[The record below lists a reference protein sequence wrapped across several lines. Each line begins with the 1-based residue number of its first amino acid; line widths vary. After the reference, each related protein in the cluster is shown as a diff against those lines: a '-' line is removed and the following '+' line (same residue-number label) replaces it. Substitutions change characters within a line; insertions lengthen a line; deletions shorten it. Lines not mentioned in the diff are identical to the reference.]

1 MLFDT
6 KSKVIEYINLNLK
19 NYDGFV
25 QFSNREFKKDVDLFI
40 DKEVV
45 IEDESGFI
53 SEAYFYN
60 KSTKKSVSIKM
71 LDGAW
76 YVDEVD
82 LNNVEKQ
89 DIQIY
94 KSLNLKNSNLGI
106 KMAQIWEEES
116 GCAKD
121 MSGKILDE
129 FKTLSLKKVVFMGL
143 QKGEENENNSTI

>member
-25 QFSNREFKKDVDLFI
+25 QFSNRKFDEKKDLFVNN
-40 DKEVV
+40 KVV
-45 IEDESGFI
+45 IENENGFI
-53 SEAYFYN
+53 GEAYFYDEGS
-60 KSTKKSVSIKM
+60 KTSVSIRM
-71 LDGAW
+71 LDGKW
-76 YVDEVD
+76 YVDKID
-82 LNNVEKQ
+82 LVGVEKQ

-94 KSLNLKNSNLGI
+94 KSIIKNSSLNI